1 MFKDY
6 LFFSNNLQ
14 DAARQILEAQEAQAK
29 KENEPVESEDETFL
43 KPMPG
48 YSSAFQD
55 PNLRSDEDAEK
66 TKEWYTSVAGNKD
79 SSIDRQGNKQVYT
92 SGVDS
97 KGRPT
102 GYTNQE
108 TIESPENF
116 KKRVRQEASDRLGAE
131 KLEAVGAQ
139 RQWDED
145 AYRLKIKREAE
156 EGRRLDPDYDKKQ
169 EIEKQRQIDKEERKQ
184 ELLRQRGPMP
194 ELG

>member
-1 MFKDY
+1 MKSFKQY
-6 LFFSNNLQ
+6 LLEYDTNN
-14 DAARQILEAQEAQAK
+14 
-29 KENEPVESEDETFL
+29 

-48 YSSAFQD
+48 YSYDEQE
-55 PNLRSDEDAEK
+55 PELRSDEDAEK

-92 SGVDS
+92 SAVDS

-116 KKRVRQEASDRLGAE
+116 KKRVKQEASDRLGAE

-145 AYRLKIKREAE
+145 AYKLKIKQEAE
-156 EGRRLDPDYDKKQ
+156 EGRRLDPDYDKKRR
-169 EIEKQRQIDKEERKQ
+169 IEKLRQNNKIKQ
-184 ELLRQRGPMP
+184 EELRQNPRGVPMSD
-194 ELG
+194 LA